1 MQKEKFVKQLTEHPD
16 IFELEEGGYN
26 GKPGIFVKNKQIDTT
41 THFTFE
47 AIQKYDL
54 QFLLSETSRG
64 KNVEQMTRVTGYF
77 SKIAGWNKG
86 KTGELKDRY
95 RVNETKQSDE

>member
-1 MQKEKFVKQLTEHPD
+1 
-16 IFELEEGGYN
+16 N
-26 GKPGIFVKNKQIDTT
+26 
-41 THFTFE
+41 
-47 AIQKYDL
+47 
-54 QFLLSETSRG
+54 ETSRG

-95 RVNETKQSDE
+95 RVSEMKQSDE